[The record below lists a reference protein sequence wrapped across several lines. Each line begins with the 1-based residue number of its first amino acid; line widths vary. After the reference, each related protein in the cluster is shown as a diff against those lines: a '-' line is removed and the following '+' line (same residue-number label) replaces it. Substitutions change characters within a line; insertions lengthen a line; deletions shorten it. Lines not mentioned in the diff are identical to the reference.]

1 MKVLAFPAFKNK
13 KSNPYNYLLYTGMK
27 GVDVSEF
34 SFGKALRFNYDIIHI
49 HWPEWYLNSNYLI
62 KAVSYSFL
70 LITVLLLAKFMG
82 KKVIWTVHNLKPHEI
97 KYKLLSKIYWC
108 VYPRLVDGIIS
119 LSHANEAIAVKYHS
133 IKNSVFKTIIYHGLY
148 TDIYSNSVKRDEAR
162 KLLNIDKEDKVC
174 LFLGQVKKYK
184 NVNELVKVFTSL
196 NSINTYTLII
206 AGKFES
212 EEYYREILELVGQNK
227 NVVLYNKF
235 ISDDDLQV
243 YFNAADLSVLPFKDI
258 FNSGSALL
266 SLTFNTP
273 VLLPESDN
281 FLEYGRLIKE
291 PKIYTY
297 KESLTPEKI
306 MKAIEDNLCYLS
318 PTTENNDSL
327 KWSELQ
333 KKLFNF
339 YKKCME

>member
-1 MKVLAFPAFKNK
+1 
-13 KSNPYNYLLYTGMK
+13 MK

-34 SFGKALRFNYDIIHI
+34 SFGKALKFNYDIIHI

-62 KAVSYSFL
+62 KAASYSFL
-70 LITVLLLAKFMG
+70 LIIILLLAKFLG

-108 VYPRLVDGIIS
+108 VYPRLVDGVIS
-119 LSHANEAIAVKYHS
+119 LSDANEAIAVKYYS
-133 IKNSVFKTIIYHGLY
+133 IKNSVLRTTIYHGLY
-148 TDIYSNSVKRDEAR
+148 TDIYTNNVKRDEAR
-162 KLLNIDKEDKVC
+162 RLLNIDKKNNVC

-196 NSINTYTLII
+196 DFTNTYTLII

-212 EEYYREILELVGQNK
+212 EEYYKEILELVGRNK
-227 NVVLYNKF
+227 NIVLYNKF

-281 FLEYGRLIKE
+281 FLEYGILIKE

-297 KESLTPEKI
+297 REGLTPESV
-306 MKAIEDNLCYLS
+306 MKALKDNSCSSS
-318 PTTENNDSL
+318 PIIVNINNDSL